1 MLWGRMT
8 DENPRDAL
16 RRIAHERG
24 ESLAGLSRFI
34 GRNDAYLQQ
43 FVTRGS
49 PTRLE
54 QQDRRKLA
62 DYLRVDE
69 ELLGGPPAE
78 HPKSEDMV
86 GVRRLSVE
94 AAAGLGRMI
103 DGEYAVG
110 KFRFERF
117 WLRQISHASPEEL
130 SIITFVGDSM
140 APTINDGDDG
150 LVDQSTAG
158 RRVRDG
164 IYVLRRDETLMVKR
178 LAVPPRGG
186 TVTIISDNPAYPT
199 WPDCALDSIDV
210 LGRVV
215 WIGRKLT

>member
-1 MLWGRMT
+1 MAE
-8 DENPRDAL
+8 ENPREAL
-16 RRIAHERG
+16 RRIAQENG
-24 ESLAGLSRFI
+24 QSLAGLSRLL
-34 GRNDAYLQQ
+34 GRNEAYLHQ

-49 PTRLE
+49 PARLE
-54 QQDRRKLA
+54 REDRRKLA
-62 DYLRVDE
+62 EYLRVDE
-69 ELLGGPPAE
+69 ELLGGPPSDI
-78 HPKSEDMV
+78 PKSEDMV
-86 GVRRLSVE
+86 SVPRLSVE

-117 WLRQISHASPEEL
+117 WLAQISHARPEEL

-150 LVDQSTAG
+150 LVDHSTSG
-158 RRVRDG
+158 KRVRDG

-178 LAVPPRGG
+178 LAVAPRAG

-199 WPDCALDSIDV
+199 WPDCPLDTIDL

-215 WIGRKLT
+215 WIGRKLV

>member
-1 MLWGRMT
+1 MT
-8 DENPRDAL
+8 EETPRDAL
-16 RRIAHERG
+16 RRVANQRG
-24 ESLAGLSRFI
+24 ESLAGLSRFL
-34 GRNDAYLQQ
+34 GRNEAYLHQ

-54 QQDRRKLA
+54 HEDRRKLA
-62 DYLRVDE
+62 DYLGVDE
-69 ELLGGPPAE
+69 ELLGGPPSDL
-78 HPKSEDMV
+78 PKSEHMV
-86 GVRRLSVE
+86 SVRRLSVE

-117 WLRQISHASPEEL
+117 WLSQISHARPEEL

-140 APTINDGDDG
+140 APTLNDGDDG
-150 LVDQSTAG
+150 LVDHSTAG

-178 LAVPPRGG
+178 LAVAPRAG
-186 TVTIISDNPAYPT
+186 TVTIVSDNPAYPT
-199 WPDCALDSIDV
+199 WPDCPIDSIDV

-215 WIGRKLT
+215 WIGRRLA

>member
-1 MLWGRMT
+1 MLLGGMT
-8 DENPRDAL
+8 QENPRDAL
-16 RRIAHERG
+16 RRIAQERG

-34 GRNDAYLQQ
+34 RRNDAYLQQ

-49 PTRLE
+49 PARLE
-54 QQDRRKLA
+54 AEDRRKLA
-62 DYLRVDE
+62 DYLRVE
-69 ELLGGPPAE
+69 EALLGGPPSDL
-78 HPKSEDMV
+78 PRSEDLISV
-86 GVRRLSVE
+86 KRLNVE

-103 DGEYAVG
+103 DGEFAVG
-110 KFRFERF
+110 RFRFERS
-117 WLRQISHASPEEL
+117 WLSQISQAQPDEL

-150 LVDQSTAG
+150 LVDHSSGG

-178 LAVPPRGG
+178 LAVAPRAG
-186 TVTIISDNPAYPT
+186 TVTIVSDNPAYPT
-199 WPDCALDSIDV
+199 WPDCPIEEIDV

-215 WIGRKLT
+215 WIGRKLS